1 MAKKEKENSKIEL
14 KAGDIIET
22 EKGESFELDAAQA
35 ASLNEQLEEKE
46 EKADAKASKEK
57 NLPVNGTFRFK
68 KFNK

>member
-1 MAKKEKENSKIEL
+1 MAKKEKDNSKIEL

-22 EKGESFELDAAQA
+22 DKGESLELDAAQA

-46 EKADAKASKEK
+46 EKAEAETSQEK
-57 NLPVNGTFRFK
+57 KLPVNGTFRFK